1 MLHPNVSSGKRF
13 EIDIHP
19 TIQNAMYFCKAR
31 KEKGL
36 QIVVKYVQA
45 KAGFTDNK
53 GKNIIVKNSEIMK
66 AKKLIVGFGYK
77 AEWYINFWCPKW
89 HAQFVSIIG
98 GVINVQAHVTDFF
111 NTTHE
116 ISMPRGQGQGRQS
129 HSSQGHSSQSHSS
142 QGHSS
147 QSQGHSSH
155 SSQSS
160 QSSHNTFSK
169 RHQHVQQTIH
179 RVTPDQIKEAMKRI
193 WEIGIENKKW
203 DHSVIDRHDLLA
215 QFPTPSFYVLIN
227 WMRMQI
233 GDMFRLVGDL
243 VSAETRVVRV
253 VTALMIGATNRAST
267 AKEATS
273 IKELANRGQLLLAQI
288 LRRQAQLESNPVIRN
303 EREVALHE
311 LYVNLETRA
320 QTKSIQLFA
329 VYQRIKFG
337 LEKSKTPNLAS
348 LYNVKKSYEIEIRR
362 LGRGFIRGCEIDIHH
377 QHIQN
382 TIVKWSLKFNSMTF
396 LEGCAAYE
404 HMFEYRRA
412 TWGDANR
419 HTIMMAKIY
428 SSHLLLLPQ
437 CGYKGRSVMAT
448 LTEAYSKLM
457 HANKYV
463 VDEIYRSQEITPLIV
478 KCQQLYIQF
487 GQKSEVL

>member
-19 TIQNAMYFCKAR
+19 TLQNAMYFCKAR

-111 NTTHE
+111 NTTQE
-116 ISMPRGQGQGRQS
+116 MSMPRGQGQG
-129 HSSQGHSSQSHSS
+129 GHN
-142 QGHSS
+142 
-147 QSQGHSSH
+147 
-155 SSQSS
+155 
-160 QSSHNTFSK
+160 SHNTFSK
-169 RHQHVQQTIH
+169 RHQRVQQTIH

-215 QFPTPSFYVLIN
+215 QFPTPSFYVLTN

-288 LRRQAQLESNPVIRN
+288 LRRQAQLESDPVIRS

-320 QTKSIQLFA
+320 QTRSIQLFA

-362 LGRGFIRGCEIDIHH
+362 LGRGFVRGCEIDIHH